1 MPLIWFVAAI
11 SNAILLI
18 IVVGKRRSND
28 INLYPMIGFVTAQM
42 AWVSIELLIQLIPDE
57 NVVLFIHEAK
67 YVFILAIPSMF
78 LMFVR
83 YVIGRTSF
91 SFKRLMIFV
100 VVEIILLVII
110 ASNPWHHLFRKS
122 LAYAKETIVVVS
134 TVNGPFYYVA
144 VLYLYGLII
153 YTLFILIRY
162 QFSIAKIYRK
172 KYNLIIWGIIFAFAI
187 NIVFQ
192 YAQINYAYN
201 TDYTPLSFGIIAW
214 IFFYSLFWYKQ
225 NNLSFEA
232 KDIMLQN
239 LSVGVIYLDENE
251 TVFYANRKAIK
262 IMGAEKK
269 NISGRLIMHVSKE
282 IMSAVSQLKS
292 GHEFVD
298 LRIVQDR
305 IYVYRTT
312 LIQIIDNEERYI
324 GSMVQMIDITE
335 SELERINHEN
345 KKIINP
351 QEVS

>member
-18 IVVGKRRSND
+18 IVVGKRKSNE

-42 AWVSIELLIQLIPDE
+42 AWVTIELLIQLIPD
-57 NVVLFIHEAK
+57 VKFVLFIHEAK

-91 SFKRLMIFV
+91 SYRRVMIFV
-100 VVEIILLVII
+100 MIEITFLILI
-110 ASNPWHHLFRKS
+110 ASNPWHHLFRRS
-122 LAYAKETIVVVS
+122 VTYTKEAIVVVS
-134 TVNGPFYYVA
+134 TVNGPLYYGA

-153 YTLFILIRY
+153 YTLIILIRY
-162 QFSIAKIYRK
+162 QFSIAKLYRK
-172 KYNLIIWGIIFAFAI
+172 KFNLIIWGIILAFAI
-187 NIVFQ
+187 NILFQ

-232 KDIMLQN
+232 KEIMLQN
-239 LSVGVIYLDENE
+239 LDVGVIYLDENE

-269 NISGRLIMHVSKE
+269 KVSGRYIMHVSKDL
-282 IMSAVSQLKS
+282 MSAVSKLKS
-292 GHEFVD
+292 GLEFVN
-298 LRIVQDR
+298 LKIVQER

-312 LIQIIDNEERYI
+312 LIQILDDEERYI
-324 GSMVQMIDITE
+324 GSMVQMIDITDA
-335 SELERINHEN
+335 ELERVNHEN
-345 KKIINP
+345 QKVLD
-351 QEVS
+351 QQ